1 VKKQVMSE
9 QIKDKVYLVT
19 GVRIAI
25 DSDDGILIAGIL
37 SDNPF
42 IEDQESNS
50 SVNPIA
56 NFAFTRQQAT
66 FLRNRLNEFLKD
78 EK

>member
-1 VKKQVMSE
+1 MSE
-9 QIKDKVYLVT
+9 QTKDKVYLVT

-50 SVNPIA
+50 VTVHGGYKKRSI
-56 NFAFTRQQAT
+56 
-66 FLRNRLNEFLKD
+66 
-78 EK
+78 